1 VSERRP
7 SGWLTRW
14 LDYLDAERGL
24 ARNSLEAYR
33 RDVEALALRLP
44 DRPVERATRADLL
57 AHLRALRLLGRS
69 PRSVARWLVAV
80 RAFFTWLLAEGVVS
94 EDPTAHLEAPK
105 TWRPLP
111 RVLRGEE
118 VEALLAAPQRER
130 PRGLRDAAML
140 EVLYATGLRVSELC
154 GLRLGDL
161 HLDAGYLR
169 CTGKGDKQRVVPLG
183 EEACAVLRRY
193 LQEGRPKLLKTRR
206 SDIVFVQAQGDALT
220 RQGFWKTIKAY
231 GLRAG
236 IAAPLSPHVVRHSFA
251 THLLEHGADL
261 RSIQILLGHADIS
274 TTQIYTHVNRE
285 RLRRIYEDFHP
296 RA

>member
-1 VSERRP
+1 MTERRP
-7 SGWLTRW
+7 SGWLQRW

-24 ARNSLEAYR
+24 ARNSVQAYR
-33 RDVEALALRLP
+33 RDLEALASRLG
-44 DRPVERATRADLL
+44 DRPLERATREDLL
-57 AHLRALRLLGRS
+57 AHLRARRLLGRS

-80 RAFFTWLLAEGVVS
+80 RAFFTWLLAEGVVT

-105 TWRPLP
+105 SWRPLP
-111 RVLRGEE
+111 RVLRTEE
-118 VEALLAAPQRER
+118 VEGLLRAPQRET

-154 GLRLGDL
+154 GLRLHDL

-169 CTGKGDKQRVVPLG
+169 CTGKGDKERVVPLG
-183 EEACAVLRRY
+183 EEACAVLRLY
-193 LQEGRPKLLKTRR
+193 LGEGRPPLLKKRG
-206 SDIVFVQAQGDALT
+206 SDVVFVNARGSALS

-231 GLRAG
+231 GRRAG
-236 IAAPLSPHVVRHSFA
+236 ITAPLSPHVVRHSFA

-261 RSIQILLGHADIS
+261 RSIQVLLGHADIS

>member
-1 VSERRP
+1 MSERRP

-33 RDVEALALRLP
+33 RDVEALARRLP

-206 SDIVFVQAQGDALT
+206 SDIVFVQAQGGALT